1 MKKRLKIYNVRRRK
15 SSLHEKGETMEEKLA
30 VLYNKMASAIISL
43 IPVEWEEIYYL
54 GEVEEGKKSW
64 SSVFFFKDLETQKYI
79 KSHDITEIYPG
90 FNMNYGLE
98 LNKIDNVLLEIYD
111 CFLENHQPV
120 WEQLKFNLKNT
131 GDFKIN
137 FSYDVMKKS
146 EYGQV
151 EREII
156 WAYES
161 FGMIPQNS
169 PFLKS
174 ILDNYLKKNQ
184 KQRKGNYY
192 FEKKKMAIAIIVFFI
207 VDFIGWFVV
216 KDLRQEKKM
225 KEEIANIQQMLNQEQ
240 INMDSIIKKLTHTI
254 TTGEYSK
261 VERAIKNYLADN
273 INAMITIDSVLN
285 GDTIENAL
293 TAENYQNDGPDFV
306 KTRQILKDMKN
317 KLTSSKE
324 TMVTLSQNNTVMSY
338 LKNVDDSYYID
349 LYKEMMGEKSTV
361 DDIKNIE
368 KNIDDVVN
376 LIQSQQNVLK
386 FLSENKNM
394 WNVQNGK
401 IQFDD
406 DNLLNQYNQLLLA
419 VQ

>member
-1 MKKRLKIYNVRRRK
+1 
-15 SSLHEKGETMEEKLA
+15 
-30 VLYNKMASAIISL
+30 
-43 IPVEWEEIYYL
+43 
-54 GEVEEGKKSW
+54 
-64 SSVFFFKDLETQKYI
+64 
-79 KSHDITEIYPG
+79 
-90 FNMNYGLE
+90 
-98 LNKIDNVLLEIYD
+98 
-111 CFLENHQPV
+111 
-120 WEQLKFNLKNT
+120 
-131 GDFKIN
+131 
-137 FSYDVMKKS
+137 
-146 EYGQV
+146 
-151 EREII
+151 
-156 WAYES
+156 
-161 FGMIPQNS
+161 
-169 PFLKS
+169 
-174 ILDNYLKKNQ
+174 
-184 KQRKGNYY
+184 
-192 FEKKKMAIAIIVFFI
+192 MAIVSIVFLLFI
-207 VDFIGWFVV
+207 VFFIGWFVV

-225 KEEIANIQQMLNQEQ
+225 EEEISYIQQTLKQEQ
-240 INMDSIIKKLTHTI
+240 INMDSINKKLTHTI

-273 INAMITIDSVLN
+273 IRAMITIDSVLN
-285 GDTIENAL
+285 DDTIENAL
-293 TAENYQNDGPDFV
+293 TTENYQNDGPDFV
-306 KTRQILKDMKN
+306 KTRQILKDMQN

-361 DDIKNIE
+361 DDIKDIK

-376 LIQSQQNVLK
+376 LIQSQQNVLE

>member
-1 MKKRLKIYNVRRRK
+1 
-15 SSLHEKGETMEEKLA
+15 
-30 VLYNKMASAIISL
+30 
-43 IPVEWEEIYYL
+43 
-54 GEVEEGKKSW
+54 
-64 SSVFFFKDLETQKYI
+64 
-79 KSHDITEIYPG
+79 
-90 FNMNYGLE
+90 
-98 LNKIDNVLLEIYD
+98 
-111 CFLENHQPV
+111 
-120 WEQLKFNLKNT
+120 
-131 GDFKIN
+131 
-137 FSYDVMKKS
+137 
-146 EYGQV
+146 
-151 EREII
+151 
-156 WAYES
+156 
-161 FGMIPQNS
+161 
-169 PFLKS
+169 
-174 ILDNYLKKNQ
+174 
-184 KQRKGNYY
+184 
-192 FEKKKMAIAIIVFFI
+192 MAIAIIVFFI

-406 DNLLNQYNQLLLA
+406 CLLYTSPSPRDLSTSRMPSSA
-419 VQ
+419 

>member
-1 MKKRLKIYNVRRRK
+1 
-15 SSLHEKGETMEEKLA
+15 
-30 VLYNKMASAIISL
+30 
-43 IPVEWEEIYYL
+43 
-54 GEVEEGKKSW
+54 
-64 SSVFFFKDLETQKYI
+64 
-79 KSHDITEIYPG
+79 
-90 FNMNYGLE
+90 
-98 LNKIDNVLLEIYD
+98 
-111 CFLENHQPV
+111 
-120 WEQLKFNLKNT
+120 
-131 GDFKIN
+131 
-137 FSYDVMKKS
+137 
-146 EYGQV
+146 
-151 EREII
+151 
-156 WAYES
+156 
-161 FGMIPQNS
+161 
-169 PFLKS
+169 
-174 ILDNYLKKNQ
+174 
-184 KQRKGNYY
+184 
-192 FEKKKMAIAIIVFFI
+192 MAIVSIVFLLFI
-207 VDFIGWFVV
+207 VFFIGWFVV

-225 KEEIANIQQMLNQEQ
+225 EEEISYIQQTLKQEQ
-240 INMDSIIKKLTHTI
+240 INMDSINKKITHTI

-273 INAMITIDSVLN
+273 IRAMITIDSVLN
-285 GDTIENAL
+285 DDTIENAL
-293 TAENYQNDGPDFV
+293 TTENYQNDGPDFV
-306 KTRQILKDMKN
+306 KTRQILKDMQN

-361 DDIKNIE
+361 DDIKDIK

-376 LIQSQQNVLK
+376 LIQSQQNVLE

>member
-1 MKKRLKIYNVRRRK
+1 
-15 SSLHEKGETMEEKLA
+15 
-30 VLYNKMASAIISL
+30 
-43 IPVEWEEIYYL
+43 
-54 GEVEEGKKSW
+54 
-64 SSVFFFKDLETQKYI
+64 
-79 KSHDITEIYPG
+79 
-90 FNMNYGLE
+90 
-98 LNKIDNVLLEIYD
+98 
-111 CFLENHQPV
+111 
-120 WEQLKFNLKNT
+120 
-131 GDFKIN
+131 
-137 FSYDVMKKS
+137 
-146 EYGQV
+146 
-151 EREII
+151 
-156 WAYES
+156 
-161 FGMIPQNS
+161 
-169 PFLKS
+169 
-174 ILDNYLKKNQ
+174 
-184 KQRKGNYY
+184 
-192 FEKKKMAIAIIVFFI
+192 MAIVSIVFLLFI
-207 VDFIGWFVV
+207 VFFIGWFVV

-225 KEEIANIQQMLNQEQ
+225 EEEISYIQQTLKQEQ
-240 INMDSIIKKLTHTI
+240 INMDSINKKLTHTI

-273 INAMITIDSVLN
+273 IRAMITIDSVLN
-285 GDTIENAL
+285 DDTIENAL
-293 TAENYQNDGPDFV
+293 TTENYQNDGPDFV
-306 KTRQILKDMKN
+306 KTRQILKDMKH

-361 DDIKNIE
+361 DDIKDIK

-376 LIQSQQNVLK
+376 LIQSQQNVLE

>member
-1 MKKRLKIYNVRRRK
+1 
-15 SSLHEKGETMEEKLA
+15 
-30 VLYNKMASAIISL
+30 
-43 IPVEWEEIYYL
+43 
-54 GEVEEGKKSW
+54 
-64 SSVFFFKDLETQKYI
+64 
-79 KSHDITEIYPG
+79 
-90 FNMNYGLE
+90 
-98 LNKIDNVLLEIYD
+98 
-111 CFLENHQPV
+111 
-120 WEQLKFNLKNT
+120 
-131 GDFKIN
+131 
-137 FSYDVMKKS
+137 
-146 EYGQV
+146 
-151 EREII
+151 
-156 WAYES
+156 
-161 FGMIPQNS
+161 
-169 PFLKS
+169 
-174 ILDNYLKKNQ
+174 
-184 KQRKGNYY
+184 
-192 FEKKKMAIAIIVFFI
+192 MAIAIIVFFI

>member
-1 MKKRLKIYNVRRRK
+1 
-15 SSLHEKGETMEEKLA
+15 
-30 VLYNKMASAIISL
+30 
-43 IPVEWEEIYYL
+43 
-54 GEVEEGKKSW
+54 
-64 SSVFFFKDLETQKYI
+64 
-79 KSHDITEIYPG
+79 
-90 FNMNYGLE
+90 
-98 LNKIDNVLLEIYD
+98 
-111 CFLENHQPV
+111 
-120 WEQLKFNLKNT
+120 
-131 GDFKIN
+131 
-137 FSYDVMKKS
+137 
-146 EYGQV
+146 
-151 EREII
+151 
-156 WAYES
+156 
-161 FGMIPQNS
+161 
-169 PFLKS
+169 
-174 ILDNYLKKNQ
+174 
-184 KQRKGNYY
+184 
-192 FEKKKMAIAIIVFFI
+192 MAIAIIVFFI

-406 DNLLNQYNQLLLA
+406 DILLNQYNQLLLA

>member
-1 MKKRLKIYNVRRRK
+1 
-15 SSLHEKGETMEEKLA
+15 
-30 VLYNKMASAIISL
+30 
-43 IPVEWEEIYYL
+43 
-54 GEVEEGKKSW
+54 
-64 SSVFFFKDLETQKYI
+64 
-79 KSHDITEIYPG
+79 
-90 FNMNYGLE
+90 
-98 LNKIDNVLLEIYD
+98 
-111 CFLENHQPV
+111 
-120 WEQLKFNLKNT
+120 
-131 GDFKIN
+131 
-137 FSYDVMKKS
+137 
-146 EYGQV
+146 
-151 EREII
+151 
-156 WAYES
+156 
-161 FGMIPQNS
+161 
-169 PFLKS
+169 
-174 ILDNYLKKNQ
+174 
-184 KQRKGNYY
+184 
-192 FEKKKMAIAIIVFFI
+192 MAIAIIFFFI

>member
-1 MKKRLKIYNVRRRK
+1 
-15 SSLHEKGETMEEKLA
+15 
-30 VLYNKMASAIISL
+30 
-43 IPVEWEEIYYL
+43 
-54 GEVEEGKKSW
+54 
-64 SSVFFFKDLETQKYI
+64 
-79 KSHDITEIYPG
+79 
-90 FNMNYGLE
+90 
-98 LNKIDNVLLEIYD
+98 
-111 CFLENHQPV
+111 
-120 WEQLKFNLKNT
+120 
-131 GDFKIN
+131 
-137 FSYDVMKKS
+137 
-146 EYGQV
+146 
-151 EREII
+151 
-156 WAYES
+156 
-161 FGMIPQNS
+161 
-169 PFLKS
+169 
-174 ILDNYLKKNQ
+174 
-184 KQRKGNYY
+184 
-192 FEKKKMAIAIIVFFI
+192 MAIAIIVFFI

-317 KLTSSKE
+317 KLASSKE

>member
-1 MKKRLKIYNVRRRK
+1 
-15 SSLHEKGETMEEKLA
+15 
-30 VLYNKMASAIISL
+30 
-43 IPVEWEEIYYL
+43 
-54 GEVEEGKKSW
+54 
-64 SSVFFFKDLETQKYI
+64 
-79 KSHDITEIYPG
+79 
-90 FNMNYGLE
+90 
-98 LNKIDNVLLEIYD
+98 
-111 CFLENHQPV
+111 
-120 WEQLKFNLKNT
+120 
-131 GDFKIN
+131 
-137 FSYDVMKKS
+137 
-146 EYGQV
+146 
-151 EREII
+151 
-156 WAYES
+156 
-161 FGMIPQNS
+161 
-169 PFLKS
+169 
-174 ILDNYLKKNQ
+174 
-184 KQRKGNYY
+184 
-192 FEKKKMAIAIIVFFI
+192 
-207 VDFIGWFVV
+207 
-216 KDLRQEKKM
+216 
-225 KEEIANIQQMLNQEQ
+225 
-240 INMDSIIKKLTHTI
+240 
-254 TTGEYSK
+254 
-261 VERAIKNYLADN
+261 
-273 INAMITIDSVLN
+273 MITIDSVLN

-386 FLSENKNM
+386 FFSENKNM

>member
-1 MKKRLKIYNVRRRK
+1 
-15 SSLHEKGETMEEKLA
+15 
-30 VLYNKMASAIISL
+30 
-43 IPVEWEEIYYL
+43 
-54 GEVEEGKKSW
+54 
-64 SSVFFFKDLETQKYI
+64 
-79 KSHDITEIYPG
+79 
-90 FNMNYGLE
+90 
-98 LNKIDNVLLEIYD
+98 
-111 CFLENHQPV
+111 
-120 WEQLKFNLKNT
+120 
-131 GDFKIN
+131 
-137 FSYDVMKKS
+137 
-146 EYGQV
+146 
-151 EREII
+151 
-156 WAYES
+156 
-161 FGMIPQNS
+161 
-169 PFLKS
+169 
-174 ILDNYLKKNQ
+174 
-184 KQRKGNYY
+184 
-192 FEKKKMAIAIIVFFI
+192 MAIAIIVFFI
-207 VDFIGWFVV
+207 MDFIGWFVV

>member
-174 ILDNYLKKNQ
+174 ILDNYLKKKQ
-184 KQRKGNYY
+184 K
-192 FEKKKMAIAIIVFFI
+192 
-207 VDFIGWFVV
+207 
-216 KDLRQEKKM
+216 
-225 KEEIANIQQMLNQEQ
+225 
-240 INMDSIIKKLTHTI
+240 
-254 TTGEYSK
+254 
-261 VERAIKNYLADN
+261 
-273 INAMITIDSVLN
+273 
-285 GDTIENAL
+285 
-293 TAENYQNDGPDFV
+293 
-306 KTRQILKDMKN
+306 
-317 KLTSSKE
+317 
-324 TMVTLSQNNTVMSY
+324 
-338 LKNVDDSYYID
+338 
-349 LYKEMMGEKSTV
+349 
-361 DDIKNIE
+361 
-368 KNIDDVVN
+368 
-376 LIQSQQNVLK
+376 
-386 FLSENKNM
+386 
-394 WNVQNGK
+394 
-401 IQFDD
+401 
-406 DNLLNQYNQLLLA
+406 
-419 VQ
+419 